1 MTGFHLKIH
10 VGKKFPKSFKIVG
23 GVSDCGL
30 RSGKTAFLE
39 RAHIVKERTCKLYCD
54 VFEVIVCR
62 IRCKQLKQ
70 TKAKPTGTLLPAALQ
85 QASSLITSRDLFW
98 QYTYWPLACRTLAMV
113 SVQVT
118 WVLRNLLLAEER
130 DTTRPYVIVAF
141 RRDWIEPFPQQHH
154 WLCF

>member
-39 RAHIVKERTCKLYCD
+39 RAHLVKERTCKLYCD

-98 QYTYWPLACRTLAMV
+98 QYTY
-113 SVQVT
+113 
-118 WVLRNLLLAEER
+118 
-130 DTTRPYVIVAF
+130 
-141 RRDWIEPFPQQHH
+141 
-154 WLCF
+154 